1 MDTGAKFQSFVS
13 SYVRLTASTIASCIA
28 EAAGRNARLAANAD
42 SHCNA
47 GAEGQLA
54 LNQRA
59 VVQGS
64 AVSPVTIF
72 LALAA
77 KNVVLHNGSK
87 ARETNPDSHSS
98 RKLPQ
103 ISRS

>member
-1 MDTGAKFQSFVS
+1 MDIGAKFQSFVS
-13 SYVRLTASTIASCIA
+13 TSVLLIASTIADSIA
-28 EAAGRNARLAANAD
+28 EAAGRNARLAVNAD
-42 SHCNA
+42 SHFNA
-47 GAEGQLA
+47 VTEDQLT

-64 AVSPVTIF
+64 AASPVTIF

-77 KNVVLHNGSK
+77 KNVVLRNGSQ
-87 ARETNPDSHSS
+87 ARETHPDSHSS

-103 ISRS
+103 IPRS

>member
-1 MDTGAKFQSFVS
+1 MDTGVKLQIFVL
-13 SYVRLTASTIASCIA
+13 SYVRLTTASIASCIA
-28 EAAGRNARLAANAD
+28 EAAGRRARLAASAD

-47 GAEGQLA
+47 SAEGQLP

-64 AVSPVTIF
+64 AVSPITIF

-77 KNVVLHNGSK
+77 KNVVLHNDSK
-87 ARETNPDSHSS
+87 ARKTNQDSHSS

-103 ISRS
+103 VSRS